1 MKILMPN
8 HFPLQGSGS
17 GIYALNVALELLK
30 AGHEVMA
37 IVPEHRPVDEY
48 PFETRTIIFRDPA
61 GAGGGESLL
70 DFNFPCF
77 TTHPHSTTT
86 FAELSDT
93 QMDAYIQA
101 WRQAIGDA
109 VADFQPDVI
118 HAHHVWVTP
127 YIAAETHVPYVVT
140 CHGTDLL
147 GFAQCGR
154 YRELALAGATGAHKV
169 IAISRQVKAD
179 VVATYGLTDD
189 RVPLIWNGFGV
200 DHFKLIPDATKATVL
215 TEHNLPA
222 TDGPLISFVGK
233 FTEFKGIDVL
243 LRAAAIYEQRLPGA
257 MTVLAGNGQLWDD
270 MHALRDELGLS
281 GVHFLGHQ
289 SQDKVAR
296 IYNAADVSVV
306 PSRSEAFGLVAVEAL
321 ACGTPVVATNEGGL
335 PDFINDEV
343 GALVPVD
350 DAEALAAAIISE
362 IEQNTK
368 QTKGPHANHYAYQ
381 NFTWKT
387 QVAMMIDLYTEAIT
401 C

>member
-17 GIYALNVALELLK
+17 GIYAMNVATELVR
-30 AGHEVMA
+30 AGHEVIA
-37 IVPEHRPVDEY
+37 IVPEHAPVDEY
-48 PFETRTIIFRDPA
+48 PFETRTILFSNGSGNDA
-61 GAGGGESLL
+61 QL

-77 TTHPHSTTT
+77 TTHPKSNTT
-86 FAELSDT
+86 FAELSDR

-101 WRQAIGDA
+101 WRDAIGNA
-109 VADFQPDVI
+109 VANFQPDVI

-127 YIAAETHVPYVVT
+127 YIASETGVPYVVT

-147 GFAQCGR
+147 GFEECPR
-154 YRELALAGATGAHKV
+154 YRQLALAGAKNAHKV

-179 VVATYGLTDD
+179 IVATYALPDD
-189 RVPLIWNGFGV
+189 RAPLIWNGFGV
-200 DHFKLIPDATKATVL
+200 DYFKLIPEATKAAVL
-215 TEHNLPA
+215 AEHNLPA

-233 FTEFKGIDVL
+233 FTDFKGIDIL
-243 LRAAAIYEQRLPGA
+243 LKAAAIYEQHLAGA
-257 MTVLAGNGQLWDD
+257 TTVLAGHGQLWDD

-296 IYNAADVSVV
+296 IYNAADVSTV

-350 DAEALAAAIISE
+350 DPEALAQAIINE
-362 IEQNTK
+362 VEQNTK
-368 QTKGPHANHYAYQ
+368 QTKGPRANQYAYQ
-381 NFTWKT
+381 NFTWET
-387 QVAMMIDLYTEAIT
+387 QVAMMIELYAEAIAG
-401 C
+401 

>member
-17 GIYALNVALELLK
+17 GIYALNVALELLR

-48 PFETRTIIFRDPA
+48 PFETRAIIFRDPD
-61 GAGGGESLL
+61 GAGGGAQL

-77 TTHPHSTTT
+77 TTHPRSTIT

-93 QMDAYIQA
+93 QMEAYVRA
-101 WRQAIGDA
+101 WRVAIGDA
-109 VADFQPDVI
+109 ITDFKPDVI

-127 YIAAETHVPYVVT
+127 CIAAETHVPYIVT

-147 GFAQCGR
+147 GFAQCAR
-154 YRELALAGATGAHKV
+154 YREMALAGANGAHKI
-169 IAISRQVKAD
+169 IAISRQVKTD
-179 VVATYGLTDD
+179 VVETYGVADN
-189 RVPLIWNGFGV
+189 RAVLIWNGFGV
-200 DHFKLIPDATKATVL
+200 DHFKLIPDATKTAVL
-215 TEHNLPA
+215 AEHNLPPA
-222 TDGPLISFVGK
+222 DGPLISFVGK

-243 LRAAAIYEQRLPGA
+243 LRAAKIYEQHLGGA
-257 MTVLAGNGQLWDD
+257 MTVLAGDGQLWDE
-270 MHALRDELGLS
+270 MHALRDELDLT

-289 SQDKVAR
+289 SQDKVSR

-306 PSRSEAFGLVAVEAL
+306 PSRFEAFGLVAIEAL

-350 DAEALAAAIISE
+350 DPEALAAAIISE
-362 IEQNTK
+362 IEQNSK
-368 QTKGPHANHYAYQ
+368 QTKGPNANRYAYQ
-381 NFTWKT
+381 NFTWET
-387 QVAMMIDLYTEAIT
+387 QVAMMIDLYREAIAR
-401 C
+401 

>member
-17 GIYALNVALELLK
+17 GIYALNVALELLR

-37 IVPEHRPVDEY
+37 IVPEHRPVGEY
-48 PFETRTIIFRDPA
+48 PFETRTIIFND
-61 GAGGGESLL
+61 GSGGNIEPQL

-77 TTHPHSTTT
+77 TTHPRSTTT
-86 FAELSDT
+86 FAELSDA
-93 QMDAYIQA
+93 QMEAYIQA
-101 WRQAIGDA
+101 WRRAIGDA

-127 YIAAETHVPYVVT
+127 YIAAETGVPYVVT

-147 GFAQCGR
+147 GFAECPR
-154 YRELALAGATGAHKV
+154 YRPLALTGATGAHKV
-169 IAISRQVKAD
+169 IAISRQVKTD
-179 VVATYGLTDD
+179 VVETYSLPDD
-189 RVPLIWNGFGV
+189 RAVLIWNGFGV
-200 DHFKLIPDATKATVL
+200 DHFKLIPDATKATVPA
-215 TEHNLPA
+215 EHDLPA

-233 FTEFKGIDVL
+233 FTDFKGIDVL
-243 LRAAAIYEQRLPGA
+243 LRAAAIYERRLPGA
-257 MTVLAGNGQLWDD
+257 MTILAGNGQLWDD
-270 MHALRDELGLS
+270 MHALRDELNLG

-306 PSRSEAFGLVAVEAL
+306 PSRFEAFGLVAVEAL

-335 PDFINDEV
+335 PDFINYEV

-350 DAEALAAAIISE
+350 DPGALAAAIISE

-368 QTKGPHANHYAYQ
+368 QTKGPRANQYAYE

-387 QVAMMIDLYTEAIT
+387 QVAMMIDLYREAIAN
-401 C
+401 

>member
-17 GIYALNVALELLK
+17 GIYALNVALELLR
-30 AGHEVMA
+30 AGHEVMG

-48 PFETRTIIFRDPA
+48 PFETRTIIFGDPSG
-61 GAGGGESLL
+61 GAGGEPQL

-77 TTHPHSTTT
+77 TTHPRSTTT

-93 QMDAYIQA
+93 QMEAYIQA
-101 WRQAIGDA
+101 WRRAIGDA

-127 YIAAETHVPYVVT
+127 YIAGEMGVPYVVT

-147 GFAQCGR
+147 GFAQCPR
-154 YRELALAGATGAHKV
+154 YRPLALAGAKNAHKV
-169 IAISRQVKAD
+169 IAISRQVKSD
-179 VVATYGLTDD
+179 VVATYSMPDD

-200 DHFKLIPDATKATVL
+200 DHFKLIPGATKAAVL
-215 TEHNLPA
+215 AEHNLPA
-222 TDGPLISFVGK
+222 TDAPVISFVGK

-257 MTVLAGNGQLWDD
+257 ITVLAGDGQLWDE
-270 MHALRDELGLS
+270 MHALRDELHLT

-289 SQDKVAR
+289 PQDKVAR

-321 ACGTPVVATNEGGL
+321 ACGTPVVATNVGGL

-350 DAEALAAAIISE
+350 DPEALAAALISE

-368 QTKGPHANHYAYQ
+368 QSKGPHANQYAYE
-381 NFTWKT
+381 NFTWAT
-387 QVAMMIDLYTEAIT
+387 QVAMMIDLYQEANAS
-401 C
+401 

>member
-17 GIYALNVALELLK
+17 GIYALNVARELLR

-37 IVPEHRPVDEY
+37 IVPEHQPVNDY
-48 PFETRTIIFRDPA
+48 PFETRTIIFRDPDGNA
-61 GAGGGESLL
+61 GGESRL

-77 TTHPHSTTT
+77 TTHPRSTTT
-86 FAELSDT
+86 FAELSDP
-93 QMDAYIQA
+93 QMEAYIQA
-101 WRQAIGDA
+101 WRQAIGNA
-109 VADFQPDVI
+109 VADFRPDVI

-147 GFAQCGR
+147 GFAECPR
-154 YRELALAGATGAHKV
+154 YRPLALAAAKNAHKV
-169 IAISRQVKAD
+169 IAISRQVKTD
-179 VVATYGLTDD
+179 VVETYSLPDD
-189 RVPLIWNGFGV
+189 RAVLIWNGFGV
-200 DHFKLIPDATKATVL
+200 DHFKLIPDATKAAVL
-215 TEHNLPA
+215 AEHNLPPA
-222 TDGPLISFVGK
+222 DGPLISFVGK

-243 LRAAAIYEQRLPGA
+243 LRAAKIYEQRLGGA
-257 MTVLAGNGQLWDD
+257 LTVLAGDGQLWDE
-270 MHALRDELGLS
+270 MHALRDELHLS

-321 ACGTPVVATNEGGL
+321 GCGTPVVATDEGGL
-335 PDFINDEV
+335 PDFINDQV

-368 QTKGPHANHYAYQ
+368 QTKGPHANRYAYQ
-381 NFTWKT
+381 NFTWET
-387 QVAMMIDLYTEAIT
+387 QVAMMIDLYREAIAR
-401 C
+401 

>member
-17 GIYALNVALELLK
+17 GIYALNVARELLR

-37 IVPEHRPVDEY
+37 IVPEHQPVNDY
-48 PFETRTIIFRDPA
+48 PFETRTIIFRDPDGNA
-61 GAGGGESLL
+61 GGESRL

-77 TTHPHSTTT
+77 TTHPRSTTT
-86 FAELSDT
+86 FAELSDP
-93 QMDAYIQA
+93 QMEAYIQA
-101 WRQAIGDA
+101 WRQAIGNA
-109 VADFQPDVI
+109 VADFRPDVI

-147 GFAQCGR
+147 GFAECPR
-154 YRELALAGATGAHKV
+154 YRPLALAAAKNAHKV
-169 IAISRQVKAD
+169 IAISRQVKTD
-179 VVATYGLTDD
+179 VVETYSLPDD
-189 RVPLIWNGFGV
+189 RAVLIWNGFGV
-200 DHFKLIPDATKATVL
+200 DHFKLIPDATKAAVL
-215 TEHNLPA
+215 AEHNLPA

-233 FTEFKGIDVL
+233 FTNFKGIDVL
-243 LRAAAIYEQRLPGA
+243 LRAAKIYEQHLGGA
-257 MTVLAGNGQLWDD
+257 MTILAGNGQLWNE
-270 MHALRDELGLS
+270 MHALRDQLALK

-306 PSRSEAFGLVAVEAL
+306 PSRFEAFGLVAIEAL
-321 ACGTPVVATNEGGL
+321 ACGTPVVATNGGGL

-350 DAEALAAAIISE
+350 DPDALAAAIISE

-368 QTKGPHANHYAYQ
+368 QTKGPRANQYAYQ

-387 QVAMMIDLYTEAIT
+387 QVAMMIDLYGEAIAG
-401 C
+401 